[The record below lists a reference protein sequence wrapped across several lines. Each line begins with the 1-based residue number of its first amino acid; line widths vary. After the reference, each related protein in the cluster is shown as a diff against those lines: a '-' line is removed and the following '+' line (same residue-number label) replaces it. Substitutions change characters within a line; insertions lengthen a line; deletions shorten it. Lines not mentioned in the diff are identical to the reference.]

1 MCCPFPTKQR
11 RHIKERDDL
20 SLPVVP
26 GGVEIGLGY
35 RSLRPRAEDTPLG
48 ARPLRAYSHVL
59 QHKRVPFSILLL
71 DILIIFLVY
80 RVLLEELNSSWLHC
94 DESLRLGVLVCEEQ
108 RAYGRA

>member
-35 RSLRPRAEDTPLG
+35 RNLRPRAEDTPLG
-48 ARPLRAYSHVL
+48 GRPL
-59 QHKRVPFSILLL
+59 
-71 DILIIFLVY
+71 
-80 RVLLEELNSSWLHC
+80 LE
-94 DESLRLGVLVCEEQ
+94 RLGHWDGHTDPGSQEEEEEEEEGLFKADTVNEEDPERD
-108 RAYGRA
+108 RATQV